1 MREAIRCDIACVKPF
16 LPMLIST
23 VVVIDAIWLFA
34 GNSFNAV
41 GGSVTMM
48 TLLMPFS
55 LAGYDGQS
63 GWARFRAT
71 LPISRRSLIAGRY
84 AVVLGFGLCAIVLC
98 VPLSIAVDAIAFN
111 AVAFE
116 QARPLLYTGVASL
129 AIALVLCSLVMPLVI
144 FFGTARA
151 MRFFALLL
159 GAAAGIAV
167 MLLRHLLP
175 PSAVSAFVGS
185 IEANLLLAA
194 VASIVVA
201 LVLYGVSC
209 MICIRIYCGRD
220 L

>member
-1 MREAIRCDIACVKPF
+1 MKEAIRCDIACVRPF

-23 VVVIDAIWLFA
+23 VVVIDAIWLYA

-41 GGSVTMM
+41 AASVTMM
-48 TLLMPFS
+48 TLLMFLS

-84 AVVLGFGLCAIVLC
+84 AVVLGFGLCAIALW

-111 AVAFE
+111 AVVFE
-116 QARPLLYTGVASL
+116 QATPLLYTGVASL
-129 AIALVLCSLVMPLVI
+129 AIALLLCSLLMPLTI
-144 FFGTARA
+144 FFGAARA
-151 MRFFALLL
+151 MRFFALYV
-159 GAAAGIAV
+159 GAAAAV
-167 MLLRHLLP
+167 VGALLKHLLP

-194 VASIVVA
+194 VVSIVVA

>member
-1 MREAIRCDIACVKPF
+1 MKEAIRCDIACVKPF
-16 LPMLIST
+16 LPMLISS
-23 VVVIDAIWLFA
+23 VVVIDAIWLYA
-34 GNSFNAV
+34 GNPFNAV
-41 GGSVTMM
+41 ALSVTMM
-48 TLLMPFS
+48 TLLMSFS

-84 AVVLGFGLCAIVLC
+84 AVVLGFGLCAIALW

-116 QARPLLYTGVASL
+116 QVTSLLYTGVASL
-129 AIALVLCSLVMPLVI
+129 AIALLLCSLVMPLTI
-144 FFGTARA
+144 FFGTAHA
-151 MRFFALLL
+151 MRFFALYL
-159 GAAAGIAV
+159 GAAAAV
-167 MLLRHLLP
+167 VGALLKHLLP

-194 VASIVVA
+194 VGSIVVA

>member
-1 MREAIRCDIACVKPF
+1 MKEAIRCDIACVKPF
-16 LPMLIST
+16 LPMLISS
-23 VVVIDAIWLFA
+23 VVVIDAIWLYA
-34 GNSFNAV
+34 GNPFNAV
-41 GGSVTMM
+41 ALSVTMM
-48 TLLMPFS
+48 TLLMSFS

-84 AVVLGFGLCAIVLC
+84 AVVLGFGLCAIALW

-116 QARPLLYTGVASL
+116 QVTSLLYTGVASL
-129 AIALVLCSLVMPLVI
+129 AIALLLCSLVMPLTI
-144 FFGTARA
+144 FFGTAHA
-151 MRFFALLL
+151 MRFFALCL
-159 GAAAGIAV
+159 GAAAAV
-167 MLLRHLLP
+167 VGALLKHLLP

-194 VASIVVA
+194 VGSIVVA

>member
-1 MREAIRCDIACVKPF
+1 MKEAIRCDIACVKPF

-23 VVVIDAIWLFA
+23 VVVIDAIWLFG

-41 GGSVTMM
+41 AGSITVM
-48 TLLMPFS
+48 TLLMSFS
-55 LAGYDGQS
+55 LAGYDSQS

-84 AVVLGFGLCAIVLC
+84 AVVLEFGLCSIALC

-116 QARPLLYTGVASL
+116 QATTLLYTGVVSL
-129 AIALVLCSLVMPLVI
+129 AIALLLCSFVMPLTI

-151 MRFFALLL
+151 MRFVALFL
-159 GAAAGIAV
+159 GAAAAV
-167 MLLRHLLP
+167 VVTLLTHLLP
-175 PSAVSAFVGS
+175 PGAVSAFLGS
-185 IEANLLLAA
+185 IDANPLLAA
-194 VASIVVA
+194 AASIVVA

>member
-1 MREAIRCDIACVKPF
+1 
-16 LPMLIST
+16 MLISS
-23 VVVIDAIWLFA
+23 VVVIDAIWLYA
-34 GNSFNAV
+34 GNPFNAV
-41 GGSVTMM
+41 ALSVTMM
-48 TLLMPFS
+48 TLLMSFS

-84 AVVLGFGLCAIVLC
+84 AVVLGFGLCAIALW

-116 QARPLLYTGVASL
+116 QVTSLLYTGVASL
-129 AIALVLCSLVMPLVI
+129 AIALLLCSLVMPLTI
-144 FFGTARA
+144 FFGTAHA
-151 MRFFALLL
+151 MRFFALYL
-159 GAAAGIAV
+159 GAAAAV
-167 MLLRHLLP
+167 VGALLKHLLP

-194 VASIVVA
+194 VGSIVVA

>member
-1 MREAIRCDIACVKPF
+1 MKEAIRCDIACVKPF
-16 LPMLIST
+16 LPMLISS
-23 VVVIDAIWLFA
+23 VVVIDAIWLYA
-34 GNSFNAV
+34 GNPFNAV
-41 GGSVTMM
+41 ALSVTMM
-48 TLLMPFS
+48 TLLMSFS

-84 AVVLGFGLCAIVLC
+84 AVVLGFGLCAIALW

-116 QARPLLYTGVASL
+116 QVTSLLYTGVASL
-129 AIALVLCSLVMPLVI
+129 AIALLLCSLVMPLTI
-144 FFGTARA
+144 FFGTAHA
-151 MRFFALLL
+151 MRFFALYL
-159 GAAAGIAV
+159 GAAAAV
-167 MLLRHLLP
+167 VGALLKHLLP

-185 IEANLLLAA
+185 IEAKLLLAA
-194 VASIVVA
+194 VGSIVVA

>member
-1 MREAIRCDIACVKPF
+1 MKEAIRCDIACVKPF
-16 LPMLIST
+16 LPMLISS
-23 VVVIDAIWLFA
+23 VVVIDAIWLYA

-41 GGSVTMM
+41 ALSVTMM
-48 TLLMPFS
+48 TLLMSFS

-84 AVVLGFGLCAIVLC
+84 AVVLGFGLCAIALW

-116 QARPLLYTGVASL
+116 QATSLLYTGVASL
-129 AIALVLCSLVMPLVI
+129 AIALLLCSLVMPLTI
-144 FFGTARA
+144 FFGTAHA
-151 MRFFALLL
+151 MRFFALYL
-159 GAAAGIAV
+159 GAVGAV
-167 MLLRHLLP
+167 VGALLKHLLP

>member
-1 MREAIRCDIACVKPF
+1 MKEAIRCDIACVKPF

-23 VVVIDAIWLFA
+23 VVVIDALWFFA

-41 GGSVTMM
+41 AGSVTMM
-48 TLLMPFS
+48 TLLMSFS

-84 AVVLGFGLCAIVLC
+84 AVVLGFGLCAIALC

-116 QARPLLYTGVASL
+116 QATPLLYTGVASL
-129 AIALVLCSLVMPLVI
+129 AIALLLCSFVMPLVI
-144 FFGTARA
+144 FFGTARG
-151 MRFFALLL
+151 MRFFVCGIGAFAAVVVVLL
-159 GAAAGIAV
+159 G
-167 MLLRHLLP
+167 RLLP
-175 PSAVSAFVGS
+175 PSVVSTFVES
-185 IEANLLLAA
+185 IEANLLLAVA
-194 VASIVVA
+194 ASIVVA
-201 LVLYGVSC
+201 LALYGVSC
-209 MICIRIYCGRD
+209 MVSTRIYCRRD